1 MVARDAAR
9 VPECGDESDDAGE
22 PVAVS
27 KTVRSWSEAGH
38 AQQYRGVVVFGD
50 FLADQHVQVG
60 QFLVQGDD
68 VLCEGGDRDCGVL
81 GSCGVEGGL
90 GNPSRNVASS
100 VAARTN
106 YGFLAAIAILR
117 MR

>member
-1 MVARDAAR
+1 MRS
-9 VPECGDESDDAGE
+9 ESRSAGTS
-22 PVAVS
+22 PTTPANRSAVS

-68 VLCEGGDRDCGVL
+68 VLCEGGDRDCGGCQIV
-81 GSCGVEGGL
+81 C
-90 GNPSRNVASS
+90 VAE
-100 VAARTN
+100 
-106 YGFLAAIAILR
+106 
-117 MR
+117 M